1 MNNGAGEHAERG
13 ERDDSL
19 LDALLDETL
28 GGRQPPDLSDRIVR
42 ALAANRVSL
51 GSRVSLGRGHE
62 DEEGNDSPNGNAT
75 VLPAG
80 NIEARP
86 IPISTQPHVRE
97 SGLRTARPARS
108 QTGRSQTM
116 AGYFTARHWLGL
128 AASVAVLAGGYWT
141 LSRDV
146 PDPQIAQNPIARQPV
161 SKRPGDEGP
170 AGGGHQGTADDNP
183 ADPERTGTDESTGT
197 PDLVDST
204 NTSDEPERTGPHAVS
219 PETHAASETQ
229 SANDTDAA
237 TESPDEPHTKIA
249 NTTPHESTSSAPEQ
263 PNIGLPDRTT
273 VAGVGTHPMSGAVND
288 ADVIAMIDRGIRQRW
303 REQGLRP
310 SPAASD
316 AEWCRRVFL
325 DVIGRIPTIDELE
338 TYLVDHARDKR
349 AKLVQRL
356 LNDDSY
362 AEAYARHWTT
372 IWTNLLVGRSGGMLP
387 DSPVNREGLQQ
398 YLRRSFL
405 TNKPYD
411 VLTFE
416 LISAQGSNTPGEYDF
431 NGAVNFVL
439 DNLQEKAAT
448 ATAKT
453 AQIFLGLQIQCTQCH
468 NHPFNDWKQNRFWE
482 LNAFFRQAKT
492 VVERKGSDQRPV
504 RLVDEDF
511 AGEGAHD
518 PTSADPD
525 DAEIY
530 YELRN
535 GELRVAYPVFVDGTA
550 INPSGLVRAVNR
562 RYELARFVMR
572 SEYLGQAIVN
582 RLWGHFFGY
591 GFTKPVDDL
600 GSHNPASHP
609 ELLGELARDFAD
621 GGHDLKR
628 LIRWITLSEAYSL
641 SSRFGPKQGNQ
652 SDDPTLGTPPSFSH
666 FYLRQMT
673 AEQLYDSL
681 LVATEAHRATG
692 NYEEQQRTKDDWA
705 QQFTIAFGTDDNGEM
720 TTFDGTITQAL
731 MMMNGELTRRATSSA
746 AGGFLWKVSQRAAQ
760 PAAPIKHLYQAALG
774 RKPSKAELKLADE
787 LLATRGGNRQTVL
800 EDVWWALLN
809 SNEFILNH

>member
-1 MNNGAGEHAERG
+1 
-13 ERDDSL
+13 S
-19 LDALLDETL
+19 
-28 GGRQPPDLSDRIVR
+28 
-42 ALAANRVSL
+42 
-51 GSRVSLGRGHE
+51 
-62 DEEGNDSPNGNAT
+62 
-75 VLPAG
+75 
-80 NIEARP
+80 
-86 IPISTQPHVRE
+86 
-97 SGLRTARPARS
+97 
-108 QTGRSQTM
+108 
-116 AGYFTARHWLGL
+116 
-128 AASVAVLAGGYWT
+128 
-141 LSRDV
+141 
-146 PDPQIAQNPIARQPV
+146 
-161 SKRPGDEGP
+161 
-170 AGGGHQGTADDNP
+170 
-183 ADPERTGTDESTGT
+183 
-197 PDLVDST
+197 
-204 NTSDEPERTGPHAVS
+204 
-219 PETHAASETQ
+219 
-229 SANDTDAA
+229 
-237 TESPDEPHTKIA
+237 
-249 NTTPHESTSSAPEQ
+249 
-263 PNIGLPDRTT
+263 
-273 VAGVGTHPMSGAVND
+273 AVND
-288 ADVIAMIDRGIRQRW
+288 EDVVASIDRAIRQRW

-310 SPAASD
+310 SPVATD

-325 DVIGRIPTIDELE
+325 DVVGRIPTIEELE
-338 TYLVDHARDKR
+338 SFLVDHTRDKR

-356 LNDDSY
+356 LNDDNY

-387 DSPVNREGLQQ
+387 DSPVNREGMQQ

-411 VLTFE
+411 KLTYE
-416 LISAQGSNTPGEYDF
+416 LIGAQGSNRPGEDDF

-482 LNAFFRQAKT
+482 LNAFFRQTKA
-492 VVERKGSDQRPV
+492 VPERKGNELRLV

-511 AGEGAHD
+511 AGEAAAHD
-518 PTSADPD
+518 ANRFDPA

-535 GELRVAYPVFVDGTA
+535 GELRVAYPVFVDGTT
-550 INPSGLVRAVNR
+550 IDPSGLVRVVNR
-562 RYELARFVMR
+562 RDELARLVVR

-600 GSHNPASHP
+600 GVHNPPSHP
-609 ELLGELARDFAD
+609 ELLLELAHYFAD
-621 GGHDLKR
+621 AGYDLKR
-628 LIRWITLSEAYSL
+628 LVRWITLSEAYSL
-641 SSRFGPKQGNQ
+641 SSKFGPKQGNQ
-652 SDDPTLGTPPSFSH
+652 ADDPALGTPPSFSH

-673 AEQLYDSL
+673 VEQLYDSL
-681 LVATEAHRATG
+681 LVATEAHRTAG

-705 QQFTIAFGTDDNGEM
+705 QQFTIAFGTDDNGE
-720 TTFDGTITQAL
+720 TSTFDGTITQAL
-731 MMMNGELTRRATSSA
+731 MMMNGNLTRRATSSA

-760 PAAPIKHLYQAALG
+760 PAAPIKHLYQAALA

-787 LLATRGGNRQTVL
+787 LLAARGGNPQTVL